1 MTESTD
7 EVKIYEFSTGIRH
20 QETVDGGWVSLG
32 FTGQYMN
39 ATIDPI
45 PYAVQRSIANKEFAV
60 TEGASSDQPA
70 VIGRVVLGRNGEL
83 DQSVV
88 AIVTRGRDE
97 KGRSTSLYR
106 YFLCEGKGSL
116 PKILAWI
123 EDYGQMPVFN
133 PSETKV
139 VRQPNISTVTS
150 SQFQDLTPETQSW
163 LESETAPLLI
173 PAAQEYTLKNLQKI
187 NKLATEKAETNGQ
200 PIAWAF
206 NVEALEQLRGFQI
219 IQAASARA
227 YDLLEKAKINTPQF
241 LLAPVVADEQAIKS
255 AIKGLINSN
264 TIQLKYIEAI
274 ANDLGHPQIP
284 GSDWRSY
291 WRNIFDGQGAD
302 KALKQGIYSPQM
314 VRLLMLRAIV
324 IPQTLPECLVW
335 LEKGNKQNDLYK
347 VAAEFESQLSN
358 SFSIISD
365 KQINIEIKVIEGLQ
379 ILLPSLLKQKVSPE
393 AVNKL
398 LTSDNGL
405 WRKLSRQF
413 IENIEHDLNLMQQF
427 SYGQRNLPFKLTDT
441 EWQRIRQELQ
451 SYWCKREYIH
461 LEKYQIFAELFFNLN
476 RPKLSAFFCHV
487 GYGQVPKKIF
497 AQLQSNGWN
506 TQIYGVV
513 VQREVTV
520 PESLWLTIIK
530 IGSKIVPVAIVI
542 PMVLLSLFLGFG
554 LRGYIPTNSYKAEQD
569 VPSGEN
575 NNHNSN
581 ISSENSG
588 KAASQNNEISPKKS
602 LFLQKIDDES
612 REAILK
618 ISNELSHASQN
629 KQTPEDVQ
637 SKIFDI
643 LKIKDSFKS
652 AIEQYQK
659 SKISKTN
666 PSIDQAAG
674 VITYKQTTSNVL
686 ECEVAKSLSI
696 NLQDVY
702 KYCESTS
709 KN

>member
-7 EVKIYEFSTGIRH
+7 VEIHEFSTGIRP
-20 QETVDGGWVSLG
+20 EKTADGGWVSRG

-45 PYAVQRSIANKEFAV
+45 PDAVQRSIANKEFAV
-60 TEGASSDQPA
+60 AEGASSDQPA